1 MIVLIGFMG
10 AGKTTVG
17 RRLARHLGRPFV
29 DSDEVIELATG
40 LSIPDIF
47 EGYGEAGFREIEAR
61 TIAEQLAGPLVVLA
75 LGGGAVTTPSVRE
88 SLAGHDVVLLEIA
101 LADALGRVGGD
112 PGRPM
117 LRRPDLAEIFAARE
131 VLYREVATLRVPV
144 AGRSVAELVE
154 LIATGLTD
162 PSAVVLDPAPSD
174 AGE

>member
-17 RRLARHLGRPFV
+17 RRLARRLGRPFV
-29 DSDEVIELATG
+29 DSDQLIEQATG

-47 EGYGEAGFREIEAR
+47 EGYGEQGFREIEAR
-61 TIAEQLAGPLVVLA
+61 TIAQQLAGPQVVLA
-75 LGGGAVTTPSVRE
+75 LGGGAVTTESVRE
-88 SLAGHDVVLLEIA
+88 ELAGHDVVLLEIA

-117 LRRPDLAEIFAARE
+117 LRRPDLAEIFTARE
-131 VLYREVATLRVPV
+131 ALYRTVATLRVPV
-144 AGRSVAELVE
+144 ARRSVPQLVE
-154 LIATGLTD
+154 LIVSGLSD
-162 PSAVVLDPAPSD
+162 PAAVPLDPEPVD

>member
-75 LGGGAVTTPSVRE
+75 LGGGAVTTPAVRE